1 MITKL
6 SMNLF
11 ILYYGIAGHA
21 VCDDGVMIDLSEMRS
36 VQVDPERRRA
46 RVAGGATWRDVDRE
60 TQAFGLAVPGGLIS
74 NTGVAGLTL
83 SGGIGWLRSR
93 HGLSIDNLVSA
104 EVVTADG
111 RLLRASADENAD
123 LLWAL
128 KGGGGNFGVVTAFEF
143 ALHPV
148 GPTLMFCAPLY
159 PLSAGPGP
167 IRFWRDFLADK
178 TDDVGSIVE
187 FSTIPSDPEY
197 PEQYWG
203 ERIYT
208 IAAVYAGDAGEG
220 ERLLQPLRELGDQ
233 VTDFSGQ
240 MSYCDIQQLFDALMP
255 FGQYRAYWKSHYLSG
270 LGDAAV
276 DTDPR
281 RQCEPAVAQH
291 AVLDLE
297 LRRRDSPRCGGR
309 LGLRRS
315 IDAVH
320 AVHRLGLGGARR

>member
-1 MITKL
+1 
-6 SMNLF
+6 
-11 ILYYGIAGHA
+11 
-21 VCDDGVMIDLSEMRS
+21 MIDLSQMRG
-36 VQVDPERRRA
+36 VRVDPERRRA
-46 RVAGGATWRDVDRE
+46 RVEGGATWRDVDRE
-60 TQAFGLAVPGGLIS
+60 TQAFGLAAPGGLIS

-93 HGLSIDNLVSA
+93 HGLCIDNLVSA

-111 RLLRASADENAD
+111 RLLRAQRGRKRRPAVGAQRRRRQLRSRHGVRVRVASGRADADVLRAALPARARVPGRSASGATS
-123 LLWAL
+123 L
-128 KGGGGNFGVVTAFEF
+128 
-143 ALHPV
+143 
-148 GPTLMFCAPLY
+148 PTRATT
-159 PLSAGPGP
+159 SA
-167 IRFWRDFLADK
+167 R
-178 TDDVGSIVE
+178 IVE
-187 FSTIPSDPEY
+187 FSTIPSDPDY

-233 VTDFSGQ
+233 VADFSGQ
-240 MSYCDIQQLFDALMP
+240 MSYCEIQQLFDALMP
-255 FGQYRAYWKSHYLSG
+255 VRPVPGLLEEPLSERSRRCRHRP
-270 LGDAAV
+270 
-276 DTDPR
+276 DPR